1 MKRMILVVAL
11 LLTMVGVVDA
21 QVADLVGPLS
31 FKIKSTDET
40 EVLDKGGHATRT
52 LANRSNQ
59 ATGFISM
66 FGVANFPSIQLD
78 LTAHDDGGDT
88 TITVTCPSNMGG
100 AVSARANNTNAV
112 ANDQLQMQYSC
123 HMTLVDSDG
132 TTETDA
138 VSLYLKG
145 KIRREKGDLTEIISK
160 ITLSGCTL
168 SGAGPENNAFVFKG
182 TFSSVLQ
189 QSRGIVHEK
198 YLDTIW
204 IGKGGSNPLTQGKKW
219 KEPPNKTIQRTSS
232 RPH

>member
-1 MKRMILVVAL
+1 MKRMILIVAL

-31 FKIKSTDET
+31 FNITSTDET
-40 EVLDKGGHATRT
+40 ELVDKWDYHIRRLANYPNHATG
-52 LANRSNQ
+52 S
-59 ATGFISM
+59 ISL
-66 FGVANFPSIQLD
+66 FDIANFPSIQLD

-100 AVSARANNTNAV
+100 GVSAKANNTKAV
-112 ANDQLQMQYSC
+112 ANDQLRMQYSC

-145 KIRREKGDLTEIISK
+145 VIRREKGDITDTISK

-168 SGAGPENNAFVFKG
+168 SGAGTEDNSFVFKG
-182 TFSSVLQ
+182 TFSSVLLPQ
-189 QSRGIVHEK
+189 
-198 YLDTIW
+198 
-204 IGKGGSNPLTQGKKW
+204 
-219 KEPPNKTIQRTSS
+219 
-232 RPH
+232 